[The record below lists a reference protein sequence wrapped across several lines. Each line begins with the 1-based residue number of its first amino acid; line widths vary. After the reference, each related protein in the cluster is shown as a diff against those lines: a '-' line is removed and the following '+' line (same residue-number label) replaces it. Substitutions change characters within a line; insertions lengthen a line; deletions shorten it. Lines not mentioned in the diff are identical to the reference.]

1 MLMYFAQNTEKKIHS
16 IMENLQQ
23 NIDFEFYFS

>member
-1 MLMYFAQNTEKKIHS
+1 MLMCFAQNTEKKINS
-16 IMENLQQ
+16 IMEDSQQ